1 MLPVEIGSA
10 AELAAYKEKCLS
22 EGYEGVMVR
31 DPAGPYKCGRS
42 TEREGWLLK
51 IKRFEDAEAEVLETY
66 EGMSNYN
73 EAGVDA
79 L

>member
-42 TEREGWLLK
+42 TVREGWLLK
-51 IKRFEDAEAEVLETY
+51 IKRFEDGEAEVLETY